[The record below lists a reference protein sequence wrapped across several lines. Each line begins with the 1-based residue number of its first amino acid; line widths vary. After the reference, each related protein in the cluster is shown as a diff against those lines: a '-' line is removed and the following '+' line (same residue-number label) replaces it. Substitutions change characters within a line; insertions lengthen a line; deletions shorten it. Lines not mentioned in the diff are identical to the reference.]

1 MASYKS
7 GQYRAIDY
15 MYTGKD
21 NPGVGNYNVN
31 EFKSFGVNKIEG
43 GGAPNNFT
51 LCYKDMNPCIRKVD
65 TIPSPRL
72 PETISFTPHEI
83 GPGSYLAG

>member
-72 PETISFTPHEI
+72 PETISFSKFHFI
-83 GPGSYLAG
+83 FDNIIF

>member
-1 MASYKS
+1 
-7 GQYRAIDY
+7 

-72 PETISFTPHEI
+72 PETISFSKFHFI
-83 GPGSYLAG
+83 FDNIVF